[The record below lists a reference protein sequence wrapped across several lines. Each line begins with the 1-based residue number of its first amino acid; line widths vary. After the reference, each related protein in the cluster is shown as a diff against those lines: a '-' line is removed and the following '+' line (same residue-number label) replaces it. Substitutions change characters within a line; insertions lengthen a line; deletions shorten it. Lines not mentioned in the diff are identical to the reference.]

1 MAFEEEFKKQ
11 EVNSAKI
18 IIINFTL
25 TMKGI
30 KSLKQEVNDFKE
42 SMEFRHNYLKQN
54 VTDVEGKI
62 STFEITMNEMYD
74 YQIDLNYVSDC
85 LPARIGRQDIGD
97 VRRIS

>member
-11 EVNSAKI
+11 EVNITKI

-74 YQIDLNYVSDC
+74 YQIGLNYVTDS

-97 VRRIS
+97 VRHIS

>member
-11 EVNSAKI
+11 EVNITKI

-74 YQIDLNYVSDC
+74 YQSTSIMSLIVC
-85 LPARIGRQDIGD
+85 LPELEDK
-97 VRRIS
+97 ISEM

>member
-11 EVNSAKI
+11 EVNITKI

-74 YQIDLNYVSDC
+74 YQIDLSYVTDS

-97 VRRIS
+97 VRHIS

>member
-11 EVNSAKI
+11 EVNITKI
-18 IIINFTL
+18 IVINFTL

-74 YQIDLNYVSDC
+74 YQIDLNYVTDS
-85 LPARIGRQDIGD
+85 LPARTGRQDIGD
-97 VRRIS
+97 VRHIS

>member
-11 EVNSAKI
+11 EVNITKI
-18 IIINFTL
+18 IVINFTL

-74 YQIDLNYVSDC
+74 YQIDLNYFTDS

-97 VRRIS
+97 VRHIL